1 MAETRQ
7 TRLGRRRLNI
17 YERFRE
23 KHGAWYDK
31 VMKAEEE
38 RAGIGKIT
46 AFSLERATT
55 DQEDAI
61 RTYMKQE
68 GYQTLAGFLS
78 YMRWSETT
86 FYDILRIV
94 SP

>member
-1 MAETRQ
+1 MAEPRQ
-7 TRLGRRRLNI
+7 TRLIRKPKTI

-23 KHGAWYDK
+23 QHGSWYDR
-31 VMKAEEE
+31 VMKAEEQ
-38 RAGIGKIT
+38 RADVGKIT
-46 AFSLERATT
+46 AFSLEKATA

-68 GYQTLAGFLS
+68 GYISLAGFLT